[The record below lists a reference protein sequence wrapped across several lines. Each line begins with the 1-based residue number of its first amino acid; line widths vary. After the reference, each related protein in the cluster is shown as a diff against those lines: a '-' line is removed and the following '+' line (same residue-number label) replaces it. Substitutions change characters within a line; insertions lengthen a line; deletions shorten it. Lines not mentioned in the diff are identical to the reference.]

1 MSIIGNDGERNGRR
15 KMNNRFRVFGRK
27 HLDFYTDVEAEDSY
41 EAIDKASSD
50 HTKWFELE
58 TDDPIE
64 AIDVVLI
71 EESFNQ

>member
-1 MSIIGNDGERNGRR
+1 
-15 KMNNRFRVFGRK
+15 MNNRFRVFGRK

-41 EAIDKASSD
+41 EAIEKSNSE
-50 HTKWFELE
+50 HVKWFELE

-71 EESFNQ
+71 EDSLKQ

>member
-1 MSIIGNDGERNGRR
+1 M
-15 KMNNRFRVFGRK
+15 KNRFRVFGRK

-64 AIDVVLI
+64 PIDVVLI